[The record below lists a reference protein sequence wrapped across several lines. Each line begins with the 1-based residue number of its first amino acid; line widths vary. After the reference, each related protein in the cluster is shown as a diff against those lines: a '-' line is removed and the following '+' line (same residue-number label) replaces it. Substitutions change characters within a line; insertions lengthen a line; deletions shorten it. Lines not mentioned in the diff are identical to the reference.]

1 MRGHPVR
8 RLEGSHRDGVVLIAV
23 IIPIAFSLAAP
34 DALWARVTTAFLF
47 ATSIFITLAIAHAKR
62 WVQLAALG
70 LVVLV
75 IATAVGDIVIGGDA
89 SQSAGKAAIGLM
101 IALAPF

>member
-1 MRGHPVR
+1 MQERPLR
-8 RLEGSHRDGVVLIAV
+8 RLEGSHRYGFVLGVVLV
-23 IIPIAFSLAAP
+23 PIAFSLAAP

-47 ATSIFITLAIAHAKR
+47 ATAIFITLSIAHAKR

-75 IATAVGDIVIGGDA
+75 IATAIGDIVIGGDA
-89 SQSAGKAAIGLM
+89 SQSAGKAAIGL
-101 IALAPF
+101 